1 MASMSEE
8 SLNSE
13 HFERDNRKGVDAF
26 SSNAAL
32 FLNGSTAPTVY
43 CIHTGSTY
51 GSWYKCNKIMP

>member
-26 SSNAAL
+26 SSNAVPML
-32 FLNGSTAPTVY
+32 PFF
-43 CIHTGSTY
+43 
-51 GSWYKCNKIMP
+51 